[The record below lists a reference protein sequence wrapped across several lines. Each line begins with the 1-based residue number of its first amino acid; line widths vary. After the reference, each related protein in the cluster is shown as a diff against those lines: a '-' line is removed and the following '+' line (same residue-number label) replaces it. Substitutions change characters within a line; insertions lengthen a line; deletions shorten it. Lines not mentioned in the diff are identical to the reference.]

1 MKPQYIY
8 QRAKKLDPTLKLR
21 DVIEM
26 INSGMFEAH
35 EVLGEV
41 AYTTV
46 SSVEDQ
52 RFYDLADTL
61 ITEIEQVFYMDS
73 DGTYRPIPRWIGRPD
88 TGDQT

>member
-1 MKPQYIY
+1 MKPEYIL
-8 QRAKKLDPTLKLR
+8 QRARKLDPTLKLR

-41 AYTTV
+41 EYSTV

-52 RFYDLADTL
+52 RFYSLGDDL

-73 DGTYRPIPRWIGRPD
+73 DGVYRPISRWIGRPD